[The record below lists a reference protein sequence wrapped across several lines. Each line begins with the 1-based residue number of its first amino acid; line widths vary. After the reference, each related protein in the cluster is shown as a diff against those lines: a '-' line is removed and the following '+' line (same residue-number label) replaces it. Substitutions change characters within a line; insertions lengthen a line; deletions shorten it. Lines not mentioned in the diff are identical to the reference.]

1 MASKDDCDTVI
12 FPELESDA
20 DSIQQFIK
28 AENARTIETFTDA
41 AFEEDVR
48 IATALIE
55 SPDQLD
61 GLTRR
66 GDWLY
71 TYRQTK
77 ENPRGLWLRVQQDC
91 PIGSETEWDTMFDL
105 DSYCKETG
113 KNWQWQGVVTPVFAG
128 SCVLLCL
135 SAGGSDQISYQ
146 EFDCDTKAFVPDGFQ
161 LPPSRSEVE
170 WLSPDCLLWG
180 DAQEGSATNSGWS
193 GQIRKL
199 HRGMKLQDAPVIY
212 RAAPDDLLV
221 RAYVLRDR
229 VAAQDV
235 AFVSRY
241 SAIGKEQVIRLQ
253 PDEPDYFLPTPP
265 DTEVYNSTCHF
276 AYVIKEQGGE
286 PGALHLGRIGND
298 DTRVVFAPSPRVVVD
313 AQSILIMQDWLLYTV
328 LDNLRPGLFAL
339 NLNDPDAT
347 PQQIPLPEPAE
358 NLWVRFHDANIGSG
372 DGTLQLYIQGFL
384 CSPRIYLFDLKN
396 GIGGIKWHKMWQNP
410 EAFDATGMRV
420 ELLEA
425 TSDDGTKVPY
435 HLVLPKTYTDG
446 DVPVLLHGYG
456 GYGMSMLPYY
466 SKLYGSLWLS
476 RGGAYA
482 MAHIRGGAEFGPNWH
497 QQAKGAGRVKSYQD
511 FAAIAADMVKR
522 GISTPKRIAC
532 HGGSN
537 GGLLCGV
544 MLTRYPDRFGAIWAS
559 VGVYDMLRYHNFPA
573 GRGWIDEYGDPEDP
587 RAREWLLGYS
597 PIHHIR
603 NAEQQS
609 YPPALI
615 DTSST
620 DDRVDPSHS
629 RRFVAELKR
638 QGHAPYFIEYGDGG
652 HGGGAS
658 SVAQAKEQAM
668 GFRFLHHALKM
679 E

>member
-1 MASKDDCDTVI
+1 MSSKEDSNPVI
-12 FPELESDA
+12 FPELETDINA
-20 DSIQQFIK
+20 IEKFVK
-28 AENARTIETFTDA
+28 AENTRTLEAFTDA

-48 IATALIE
+48 IALTLIE
-55 SPDQLD
+55 SPDQLN

-71 TYRQTK
+71 TFRQTK
-77 ENPRGLWLRVQQDC
+77 ENPRGLWLRVQQDF
-91 PIGSETEWDTMFDL
+91 PLGPETDWEIVFDL
-105 DSYCKETG
+105 DSYSNETG
-113 KNWQWQGVVTPVFAG
+113 SIWQWCGAITPVF
-128 SCVLLCL
+128 SSSRVLLCL
-135 SAGGSDQISYQ
+135 SAGGSDQISYL
-146 EFDCDTKAFVPDGFQ
+146 EFDCDTNSFVPDGFKI
-161 LPPSRSEVE
+161 PPSRSEVE
-170 WLSPDCLLWG
+170 WLTPDCLLWG

-199 HRGMKLQDAPVIY
+199 HRGMKLLDAPVIY

-229 VAAQDV
+229 DAAQDV
-235 AFVSRY
+235 TFISRY
-241 SAIGKEQVIRLQ
+241 SAIGKEQVIRLLPEQ
-253 PDEPDYFLPTPP
+253 PDYILPAPP
-265 DTEVYNSTCHF
+265 DTEVHNSASHF
-276 AYVIKEQGGE
+276 AYVAKEQGGE
-286 PGALHLGRIGND
+286 PGTLHVGCIGND
-298 DTRVVFAPSPRVVVD
+298 KTRVVFTPSPRVVVD
-313 AQSILIMQDWLLYTV
+313 ANSILVMQDWLLYVV

-339 NLNDPDAT
+339 NLNDPDAV
-347 PQQIPLPEPAE
+347 PQQIALPETAE
-358 NLWVRFHDANIGSG
+358 NLWVRFHDANFGSD
-372 DGTLQLYIQGFL
+372 DGTLQLYIHGFL
-384 CSPRIYLFDLKN
+384 CSPRIYLFDLKK
-396 GIGGIKWHKMWQNP
+396 GIGGIKWHKIWQNP

-420 ELLEA
+420 ELHEA
-425 TSDDGTKVPY
+425 TSDDGTKIPY
-435 HLVLPKTYTDG
+435 NLILPKTYTEG

-456 GYGMSMLPYY
+456 GFGISMLPYY
-466 SKLYGSLWLS
+466 SKLYGALWLS

-544 MLTRYPDRFGAIWAS
+544 MLTRYPDRFGAVWAS

-573 GRGWIDEYGDPEDP
+573 GKGWIDEYGDPEDLK
-587 RAREWLLGYS
+587 AREWLLAYS
-597 PIHHIR
+597 PIHHVR
-603 NAEQQS
+603 NVKQIT

-629 RRFVAELKR
+629 RRFVAEMKK
-638 QGHAPYFIEYGDGG
+638 QGHTPWFIEYGDGG
-652 HGGGAS
+652 HGGGGS
-658 SVAQAKEQAM
+658 SIAEAKEQAL
-668 GFRFLHHALKM
+668 GFRFLHHALKAG
-679 E
+679 

>member
-1 MASKDDCDTVI
+1 MASKDDCETVI

-28 AENARTIETFTDA
+28 AENARTIETFADA
-41 AFEEDVR
+41 EFEEDVR
-48 IATALIE
+48 IATALIA
-55 SPDQLD
+55 SPDQLG

-91 PIGSETEWDTMFDL
+91 PIGPETKWETVFDL
-105 DSYCKETG
+105 DSFCKETG
-113 KNWQWQGVVTPVFAG
+113 KNWQWRGAVTPLFDS
-128 SCVLLCL
+128 SCVLLSL
-135 SAGGSDQISYQ
+135 SVGGSDQITYL
-146 EFDCDTKAFVPDGFQ
+146 EFDCDTKTFAPDGFKI
-161 LPPSRSEVE
+161 PPSRSEVE

-212 RAAPDDLLV
+212 RAEPDDLLV

-229 VAAQDV
+229 DTAQDV

-241 SAIGKEQVIRLQ
+241 SAIGKEQVIRLRSG
-253 PDEPDYFLPTPP
+253 EPDYILPTPP
-265 DTEVYNSTCHF
+265 DTEVCNSTSHF
-276 AYVIKEQGGE
+276 AYVVKEQGGE

-298 DTRVVFAPSPRVVVD
+298 DTRVVFTPSPRVVVD
-313 AQSILIMQDWLLYTV
+313 VQSILIMQDWLLYTV

-347 PQQIPLPEPAE
+347 PQQIPLPETAE
-358 NLWVRFHDANIGSG
+358 NLWVKFHDANIGSG

-384 CSPRIYLFDLKN
+384 CSPRIYLFDLQN
-396 GIGGIKWHKMWQNP
+396 GIGGIKWHKIWQNP

-420 ELLEA
+420 ELLEG
-425 TSDDGTKVPY
+425 TSEDGTKIPY
-435 HLVLPKTYTDG
+435 HLVLPKTYTNG

-456 GYGMSMLPYY
+456 GFGMSMLPYY
-466 SKLYGSLWLS
+466 SKLYGALWLS

-482 MAHIRGGAEFGPNWH
+482 MAHIRGGAEFGPYWH

-522 GISTPKRIAC
+522 GISAPERIAC

-559 VGVYDMLRYHNFPA
+559 VGVYDMLRYHSFPA
-573 GRGWIDEYGDPEDP
+573 GRGWVDEYGDPEDP
-587 RAREWLLGYS
+587 KAHKWLRGYS

-603 NAEQQS
+603 NAEQQT

-629 RRFVAELKR
+629 RRFGAELKR
-638 QGHAPYFIEYGDGG
+638 QGHAPWFIEYGDGG

-658 SVAQAKEQAM
+658 SIAQAKEQAM
-668 GFRFLHHALKM
+668 GFRFLRHALKM